1 MRGQWDLT
9 IRKKT
14 DGLSISSVGS
24 TLTRREAEIAQLV
37 SEGLPNRAVA
47 DQFGLSVGTVKI
59 HLHNIFRKLGL
70 SKRTGL
76 MQSAIANRRGQDL
89 GQDADPR
96 A

>member
-9 IRKKT
+9 VPNET
-14 DGLSISSVGS
+14 DGLSISGVSS

-37 SEGLPNRAVA
+37 SRGLPNRAIA

-59 HLHNIFRKLGL
+59 HLHNIFRKLGI

-76 MQSAIANRRGQDL
+76 ALGAIVNRQDHDL
-89 GQDADPR
+89 SQ
-96 A
+96 

>member
-9 IRKKT
+9 IPKKA

-24 TLTRREAEIAQLV
+24 TLTSREAEIAQLV
-37 SEGLPNRAVA
+37 SEGFPNRAVA

-59 HLHNIFRKLGL
+59 HLHNIFRKLGI

-76 MQSAIANRRGQDL
+76 MQSLIINRRSQDL